1 MENVRALRVL
11 DMEGCGYLVHPA
23 YLVGFME
30 RSLISSS
37 ELVFVVLDDSS
48 PRVCMHAAA
57 ILCLSFRCHVM
68 EIYSE
73 SHLAGIVAKIVT
85 ESFSGGTGDHYEEP
99 LGSTTTTLFSFSGT
113 RDRALLQS

>member
-30 RSLISSS
+30 QSLISSS
-37 ELVFVVLDDSS
+37 EPVFVVLDDSS

-68 EIYSE
+68 EFCSE
-73 SHLAGIVAKIVT
+73 SHLAGIVVKIVT

-99 LGSTTTTLFSFSGT
+99 LGSTTTTLFSFNGT